1 MGIMKTNESMSDF
14 GKRLKELRKSR
25 GLTQVALAQISSISR
40 RVIAH
45 YETQVIKP
53 PIDKI
58 NILADVLNV
67 SVDELLGKNKSKSKK
82 GVPFKIMKHVRIIEQ
97 LPSKDQNAIFQ
108 LVKSLAQQNKLKG
121 KL

>member
-1 MGIMKTNESMSDF
+1 MFLMKTNESMSDF

-40 RVIAH
+40 RAIAH
-45 YETQVIKP
+45 YETQVIKT

-67 SVDELLGKNKSKSKK
+67 SVDELLGKSKSKSRK

-97 LPSKDQNAIFQ
+97 LPAKDQHAIFQ
-108 LVKSLAQQNKLKG
+108 LVKSLAEKNKVRG

>member
-1 MGIMKTNESMSDF
+1 MKTNESISDF
-14 GKRLKELRKSR
+14 GKRLKEIRKSK
-25 GLTQVALAQISSISR
+25 GLTQVGLAQISGISR

-58 NILADVLNV
+58 NILADVLDIT
-67 SVDELLGKNKSKSKK
+67 VDELLGKSKSKK
-82 GVPFKIMKHVRIIEQ
+82 GKDVPFKIMKHVRIIEQ
-97 LPSKDQNAIFQ
+97 LPAKDQNAIFQ
-108 LVKSLAQQNKLKG
+108 LVKSLAEQNKIKG